1 MGNVVT
7 RVGRCCRR
15 AHRAENNGAD
25 GGQLRE
31 SRSVYPRICGR
42 TTRRK
47 SDAKWTSARLGG
59 YAGSRGGEVQ
69 GMELFLSGAPHPHY
83 VYMGLN
89 IQEMFLTGKLQYPVE
104 CTLLISGALDALMES
119 RYRGHIRVETP
130 HLDVCYR
137 SYEKMPIRPSGPL
150 RPAPVPYPSGRMRTP
165 VEI

>member
-1 MGNVVT
+1 M
-7 RVGRCCRR
+7 
-15 AHRAENNGAD
+15 
-25 GGQLRE
+25 
-31 SRSVYPRICGR
+31 
-42 TTRRK
+42 
-47 SDAKWTSARLGG
+47 
-59 YAGSRGGEVQ
+59 AGSSLPVAYRNPC
-69 GMELFLSGAPHPHY
+69 PHPHY

-137 SYEKMPIRPSGPL
+137 SYEKMPMRLSSPL
-150 RPAPVPYPSGRMRTP
+150 QPAPVPYPSGRMRTP